1 MNTDVRDS
9 ETYAVIGAAMEVHRT
24 LGQGFLE
31 NVYQEALAIE
41 LAQRSIL
48 FQREP
53 ALPIRYKGITLPCT
67 YRIDFLCYD
76 SLLVELK
83 ALAALG
89 GNEDAQV
96 INYLRASDH
105 KKALLINFGA
115 FSLQHKRFVL

>member
-9 ETYAVIGAAMEVHRT
+9 ATYAIIGAAMEVDRT

-41 LAQRSIL
+41 LAQRSIP
-48 FQREP
+48 FQREA
-53 ALPIRYKGITLPCT
+53 ALTVRYKGIILPCT

-83 ALAALG
+83 ALVALG

-115 FSLQHKRFVL
+115 FSLQHKRFGL

>member
-41 LAQRSIL
+41 LAQLSIL

>member
-9 ETYAVIGAAMEVHRT
+9 ETDAVIGAAMEVHRT

-41 LAQRSIL
+41 LAQRSIP
-48 FQREP
+48 FQREA
-53 ALPIRYKGITLPCT
+53 ALTVRYKGIILPCT

-83 ALAALG
+83 ALVALG

>member
-9 ETYAVIGAAMEVHRT
+9 ETYAVIGAAMEVHRM

-31 NVYQEALAIE
+31 NAYQEALAIK
-41 LAQRSIL
+41 LAQRSIP
-48 FQREP
+48 FQREA
-53 ALPIRYKGITLPCT
+53 ALSIRYKGITLPCT